1 MRSLFLTLVV
11 LTFSLEG
18 MGAVTVDRIVVSIGI
33 DGITQSDIEQEVR
46 FARFLDGLPQT
57 QTLDAAHIAA
67 ARDRLVEQA
76 LLYLEAEAEGADAVG
91 VQEEA
96 ARMVEEVRKLYPDEA
111 AYRAALVAT
120 GYSEDQMF
128 QRLTR
133 NIRIVRLI
141 DRRLRPNAWI
151 ERPELEAYYEKT
163 FVPEHQKREQTP
175 PPKLEEVESLIR
187 EILTQQEVDQLLD
200 QWLKEIQITRR
211 VRIHSF

>member
-1 MRSLFLTLVV
+1 MVV
-11 LTFSLEG
+11 LTPRMAGS
-18 MGAVTVDRIVVSIGI
+18 VTIDQILISIGNN
-33 DGITQSDIEQEVR
+33 GITQSEVEQEAR
-46 FARFLDGLPQT
+46 FARFLDGQPQT
-57 QTLDAAHIAA
+57 GTLSAEQIGA

-76 LLYLEAEAEGADAVG
+76 LLEIEAEAEGADAAG
-91 VQEEA
+91 LHEA
-96 ARMVEEVRKLYPDEA
+96 AVRLVEEVRKLYPDEA
-111 AYRAALVAT
+111 AFRVALAAT

-133 NIRIVRLI
+133 NVRIVRLI
-141 DRRLRPNAWI
+141 DRRLRPNAWV

-200 QWLKEIQITRR
+200 QWLTEIQATRR
-211 VRIHSF
+211 VKIHSR